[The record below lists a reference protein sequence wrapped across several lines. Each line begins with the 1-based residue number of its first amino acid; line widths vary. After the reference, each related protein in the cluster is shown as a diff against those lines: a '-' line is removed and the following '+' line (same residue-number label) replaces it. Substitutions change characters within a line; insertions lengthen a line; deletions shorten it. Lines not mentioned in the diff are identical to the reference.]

1 MNNDSSD
8 AEAQKSPDV
17 KERRKSKPRYHMPA
31 ERIRYW
37 NRISPSGAVNDLWA
51 MLKWDS
57 PYRIRFLAL
66 AGALTI
72 CILGGFLGQASN
84 FRIEPRSY
92 QVDYVDLPPID
103 ETLRQKEARYEQNRL
118 ERDAEFERNREQA
131 EKIKK
136 FYRDLAEASGVDVD
150 DDEDANGGKVVDP
163 E

>member
-1 MNNDSSD
+1 MTSNPSD
-8 AEAQKSPDV
+8 EAADNGPDKQPV
-17 KERRKSKPRYHMPA
+17 IPRERSGPRYHMPA

-37 NRISPSGAVNDLWA
+37 NRISPSGAVNDLWG

-72 CILGGFLGQASN
+72 CILGGFLGQASD
-84 FRIEPRSY
+84 FRIEPRQY
-92 QVDYVDLPPID
+92 EIDYVELPPIN
-103 ETLRQKEARYEQNRL
+103 ESEADKQARFDQNRE
-118 ERDAEFERNREQA
+118 ERDEVFRRNREKA
-131 EKIKK
+131 EEIQK

-150 DDEDANGGKVVDP
+150 E

>member
-1 MNNDSSD
+1 
-8 AEAQKSPDV
+8 
-17 KERRKSKPRYHMPA
+17 MPA

-66 AGALTI
+66 AGALTV

-84 FRIEPRSY
+84 FRIEPREY
-92 QVDYVDLPPID
+92 EIDYVDLPPLD
-103 ETLRQKEARYEQNRL
+103 ESDAAKQARFDQNL
-118 ERDAEFERNREQA
+118 AEREETFRRNRETA
-131 EKIKK
+131 EEIKG
-136 FYRDLAEASGVDVD
+136 FYRGLAEASGVDVD
-150 DDEDANGGKVVDP
+150 E